1 MLVKT
6 NIFTS
11 ILLPTQTTIENP
23 RLILLGTAQE
33 NKNCYMYQ
41 IATEIKKGIY
51 KQKDSPLTAK
61 YIKFSINENPLA
73 SPAKRADILMH
84 ASDPDIQREFF
95 NVWGKLGDSLL
106 SPTIVPTTILT
117 GLSQHGIIL
126 IGIDPARKQD
136 RSGYTVAHILN

>member
-6 NIFTS
+6 NIFTA

-73 SPAKRADILMH
+73 SPAKRADILLH
-84 ASDPDIQREFF
+84 ANDPDIQREFF

-106 SPTIVPTTILT
+106 SPNIVPTTILT
-117 GLSQHGIIL
+117 DLSPHGIIL